1 MHVAVVHLL
10 FSVATQCRDN
20 WYYYNGNCYYPS
32 TEEATQSD
40 ARAKCQAM
48 DADLTSI
55 IDEKEKDFV
64 LSISYELKSHLLLH
78 RRSRRGFVFGCFC
91 VSNIRLR
98 EKQLQHHIRR
108 RSLKLIPIEVAYGL
122 PLTLVSISVTLNDIN
137 APYPIL

>member
-64 LSISYELKSHLLLH
+64 LSISYELSHIYYYIAVA
-78 RRSRRGFVFGCFC
+78 GE
-91 VSNIRLR
+91 VSF
-98 EKQLQHHIRR
+98 
-108 RSLKLIPIEVAYGL
+108 SA
-122 PLTLVSISVTLNDIN
+122 VSVSVTLGYEKNSYSIT
-137 APYPIL
+137 